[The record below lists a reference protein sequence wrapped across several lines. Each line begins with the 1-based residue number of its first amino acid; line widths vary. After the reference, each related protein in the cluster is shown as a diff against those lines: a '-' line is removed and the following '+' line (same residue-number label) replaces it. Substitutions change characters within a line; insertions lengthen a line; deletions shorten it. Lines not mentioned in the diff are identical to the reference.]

1 MLLVGIGSREQERL
15 TNLGNAVA
23 LAVRYSFDLFLQV
36 RSEREK
42 IRVARRAYVDEF
54 CQLRRFLIFPRC
66 LQQNNIG
73 VSVIPCEQ
81 NIFRIRRH
89 LGVLDSIR

>member
-1 MLLVGIGSREQERL
+1 MHRSREQECL

-42 IRVARRAYVDEF
+42 LTTVLMLTSTAVFRVWADLLPISKLEAF
-54 CQLRRFLIFPRC
+54 FK
-66 LQQNNIG
+66 
-73 VSVIPCEQ
+73 
-81 NIFRIRRH
+81 
-89 LGVLDSIR
+89 